1 VGLASANLDTQL
13 DTIETN
19 TLNLLTQIGIAG
31 AGLSA
36 VPWNPIWNAQVQSE
50 VSDALSGGVDIV
62 AIVGDSDA
70 AAALEKAAK
79 LLAHKTSQDKSTGV
93 ISIYNA
99 AGDAVEYTKTQSNG
113 AAAWV
118 YEAIATP

>member
-1 VGLASANLDTQL
+1 M
-13 DTIETN
+13 
-19 TLNLLTQIGIAG
+19 
-31 AGLSA
+31 
-36 VPWNPIWNAQVQSE
+36 
-50 VSDALSGGVDIV
+50 SGGVDV
-62 AIVGDSDA
+62 ASIDGDSDA

-99 AGDAVEYTKTQSNG
+99 AGSAVEYTKTQINEV
-113 AAAWV
+113 AAWV